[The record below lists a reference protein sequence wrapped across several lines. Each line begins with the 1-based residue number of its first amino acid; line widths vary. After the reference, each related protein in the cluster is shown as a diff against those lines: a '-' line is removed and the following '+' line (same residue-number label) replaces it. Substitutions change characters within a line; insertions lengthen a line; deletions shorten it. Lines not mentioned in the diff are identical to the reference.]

1 MKNERLEPKNTTF
14 SVVLIYKS
22 KLAASDW
29 GSRDPRYQEALI
41 EIKNGSLKQAT
52 SLEVLEQAALPGSS
66 FLSAVVGN

>member
-14 SVVLIYKS
+14 SVVIYKS